1 MRANYP
7 KNAGTQNMAAVLQQA
22 QKMQEEMAAKEEE
35 LAGRE
40 YEISAGGGAVKLKIN
55 GKREVLSLE
64 LAPEIVDPD
73 DVETLSD
80 VLVAAVNEAIKR
92 VDSEHESEMAGV
104 TGALGMPGGMPGM
117 PGGIPGLF

>member
-64 LAPEIVDPD
+64 IAPEIV

-80 VLVAAVNEAIKR
+80 VLGAAVNEAIKR

>member
-40 YEISAGGGAVKLKIN
+40 YEISAGGGAVKQLCAQQGICLPQPLQPGLGFN
-55 GKREVLSLE
+55 
-64 LAPEIVDPD
+64 
-73 DVETLSD
+73 
-80 VLVAAVNEAIKR
+80 AAV
-92 VDSEHESEMAGV
+92 
-104 TGALGMPGGMPGM
+104 GAQLLGTLQSLSYSHL
-117 PGGIPGLF
+117 ITSFL

>member
-40 YEISAGGGAVKLKIN
+40 YEISAGGAVKLKIN

-64 LAPEIVDPD
+64 IAPEIVDPD